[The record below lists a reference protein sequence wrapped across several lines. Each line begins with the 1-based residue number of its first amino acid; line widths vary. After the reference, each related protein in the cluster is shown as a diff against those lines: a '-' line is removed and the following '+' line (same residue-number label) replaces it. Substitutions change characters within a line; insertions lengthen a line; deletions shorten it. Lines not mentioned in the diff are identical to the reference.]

1 MYPYISLYPADKHQR
16 IKEDVYDFKR
26 YCIHVG
32 TLYIY
37 SKIKIVQVY
46 FNKLA
51 YRRCYSMSC
60 VT

>member
-1 MYPYISLYPADKHQR
+1 MYPYIPLYPADKHQR

-32 TLYIY
+32 YIHYIY

-46 FNKLA
+46 INKLA
-51 YRRCYSMSC
+51 YRKCYFM
-60 VT
+60 